1 MAHGQD
7 PDSDEPSSPSLSR
20 TVTPQ
25 EVRPHEQLPSYLA
38 YPDACFQEPSKPE
51 MPSFLTLPAELLHK
65 IHKDSGLCEDDRA
78 NLRLVCKDFL
88 PYATQALA
96 ELSLKD
102 GVLCLNPSANDFERL
117 AALCSSQLGPYLT
130 SVHFLHYP
138 SFRSTEIEEAVYP
151 KYSAIQ
157 NIKFETR
164 LYKDSTFI
172 LKRLLLLTNHLKRFE
187 FRPAAEREDDT
198 WFPPWYNR
206 FASGSQL
213 TIGKDEERERVSMIL
228 SSIKSDCLSEVIL
241 TGTILSYKPLP
252 GLLTRHGSTI
262 RKLSFHSCRLVS
274 GTYVDLLQWM
284 STELPALE
292 HLDLQYLHEL
302 KWRRSLSRYDFS
314 KPMWEAPVTLD
325 GKKDIDTYIASLQR
339 GETSA

>member
-241 TGTILSYKPLP
+241 TGTILSYKPLL

>member
-1 MAHGQD
+1 MLTKMAHDRGLE
-7 PDSDEPSSPSLSR
+7 SDEPPSPSLNR
-20 TVTPQ
+20 PVTPQ
-25 EVRPHEQLPSYLA
+25 E
-38 YPDACFQEPSKPE
+38 EPSKPE

-65 IHKDSGLCEDDRA
+65 IHKDSGLRQDDRA
-78 NLRLVCKDFL
+78 KLRLVCKEFL
-88 PYATQALA
+88 PYATEALA
-96 ELSLKD
+96 ELSMRN
-102 GVLCLNPSANDFERL
+102 GFLCLNPSANDFERL

-138 SFRSTEIEEAVYP
+138 SFRSTKMEEAVYP
-151 KYSAIQ
+151 RYSAIQ
-157 NIKFETR
+157 NVKFGTR
-164 LYKDSTFI
+164 LYRDSTFV

-187 FRPAAEREDDT
+187 FNPAAEHEDDT
-198 WFPPWYNR
+198 WSAHSYN
-206 FASGSQL
+206 FLEPEPAQQL
-213 TIGKDEERERVSMIL
+213 TVGKDEERERASTIL

-241 TGTILSYKPLP
+241 TGTILSYKPLL
-252 GLLTRHGSTI
+252 GLLTRYGSTI

-314 KPMWEAPVTLD
+314 KTMWEAPVTLD

-339 GETSA
+339 GETSV